1 MVTAETLEKQYDELV
16 SAACE
21 LVQARESSDVKIMK
35 PYDELRA
42 ELHVDMMRDDSKKRF
57 ELWIL
62 FYTGVIHTRVWGET
76 TFLVET
82 HDDYWRLVLFKDEKL
97 YSNDLFNSYM
107 NRVLCSLG
115 MTFNFGTVDSP
126 LSFDEFRKSCALTDN
141 ELYDTL
147 LIAKAKIEQMLN
159 SDLVALIDFSNK
171 LNTVIESRAKES
183 CCDYVFGERNY

>member
-126 LSFDEFRKSCALTDN
+126 LSFDEFRKSCELTDN

-147 LIAKAKIEQMLN
+147 LIAKDKIEQMLN

>member
-126 LSFDEFRKSCALTDN
+126 LSFDEFRKSCELTDN

>member
-97 YSNDLFNSYM
+97 YSNDLFNSCM

-126 LSFDEFRKSCALTDN
+126 LSFDEFRKSCELTDN

>member
-126 LSFDEFRKSCALTDN
+126 LSFDEFRKSCELTDN

-183 CCDYVFGERNY
+183 CCDYIFGERNY

>member
-1 MVTAETLEKQYDELV
+1 MVTVETLEKQYDELV

-35 PYDELRA
+35 PYNELRA

-57 ELWIL
+57 ELWVL

-76 TFLVET
+76 TFLLET
-82 HDDYWRLVLFKDEKL
+82 HDDFWRLVLFRDEKL
-97 YSNDLFNSYM
+97 YSDGLFNSYL

-115 MTFNFGTVDSP
+115 TTFDFGTVDSP
-126 LSFDEFRKSCALTDN
+126 LSFDEFRKSCKLTDD
-141 ELYDTL
+141 ELHDTL
-147 LIAKAKIEQMLN
+147 TVAKAKIDEMMTF
-159 SDLVALIDFSNK
+159 DLVVLVEFSNK
-171 LNTVIESRAKES
+171 LNTVIETRAKES

>member
-1 MVTAETLEKQYDELV
+1 MVTVEFLEKEYNELV
-16 SAACE
+16 HK
-21 LVQARESSDVKIMK
+21 VQEFIQERLSSDVKIMK
-35 PYDELRA
+35 PFEQLRK

-57 ELWIL
+57 ELWVL

-97 YSNDLFNSYM
+97 YSDGLFNSYM

-126 LSFDEFRKSCALTDN
+126 LSFDEFRKSCELTDN